1 MNKNAFSNHTL
12 VLFSPKVVIR
22 KDVTCERK
30 KKVVRRYFCGKTVTE
45 ITTTMSK
52 DISLRFALMAKSI
65 IIKGMVLKIMFIYFS
80 LKMDIYIYTDAF

>member
-12 VLFSPKVVIR
+12 VLFSPKVVIIR
-22 KDVTCERK
+22 KDVTCER

-52 DISLRFALMAKSI
+52 EISLRLALMAKRI
-65 IIKGMVLKIMFIYFS
+65 IIKGMVLKIMLIYF
-80 LKMDIYIYTDAF
+80 